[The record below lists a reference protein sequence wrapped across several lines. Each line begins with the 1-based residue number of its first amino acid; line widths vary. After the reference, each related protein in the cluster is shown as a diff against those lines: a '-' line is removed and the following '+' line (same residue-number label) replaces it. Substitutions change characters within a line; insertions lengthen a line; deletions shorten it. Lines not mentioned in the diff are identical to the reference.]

1 MEWALEI
8 NYFKWLCAKV
18 MYVLHPTPS
27 LTHWKLLRILHS
39 TEFVWLISGDDSRVV
54 DGMELRDEFI
64 YDTTFPK
71 KGPRTIPAVTGTT
84 ASVFE
89 VLLALARRAEFQ
101 TSEKAQDWFWEFLE
115 NLGLSGF
122 TDAEEIDPA
131 DVEEILDRFI
141 WRTYNRNGEGGI
153 FPLKNPNSDQRDV
166 ELWYQLAA
174 YIRENDRMP

>member
-8 NYFKWLCAKV
+8 EYFKWLCAKV

-27 LTHWKLLRILHS
+27 LTHWTLLRILHS
-39 TEFVWLISGDDSRVV
+39 TEFVWLVSADDSRIY
-54 DGMELRDEFI
+54 DGLELRDEFM
-64 YDTTFPK
+64 YDITFP
-71 KGPRTIPAVTGTT
+71 KGPRTIPKATGTA

-89 VLLALARRAEFQ
+89 VLYAFARRAEFQ
-101 TSEKAQDWFWEFLE
+101 TDDKAQDWFWEFLD

-141 WRTYNRNGEGGI
+141 WRTYKWNGEGGI
-153 FPLKNPNSDQRDV
+153 LPLRNPRSDQRDV
-166 ELWYQLAA
+166 DLWYQLAG
-174 YIRENDRMP
+174 YIAEKHCR